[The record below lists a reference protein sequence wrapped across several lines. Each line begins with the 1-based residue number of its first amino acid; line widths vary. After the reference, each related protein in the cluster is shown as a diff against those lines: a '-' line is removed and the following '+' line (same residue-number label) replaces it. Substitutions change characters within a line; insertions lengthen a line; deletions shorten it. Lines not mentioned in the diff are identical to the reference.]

1 MSVDLSFIDL
11 NDLFH
16 PFQTIVNSEGVGGSS
31 MLEGE
36 GDRMNGRVN
45 NLGFSNRSIR
55 SSSANSEQLSITL
68 QCSTE

>member
-1 MSVDLSFIDL
+1 
-11 NDLFH
+11 
-16 PFQTIVNSEGVGGSS
+16 

-55 SSSANSEQLSITL
+55 SSSANFEQLSITL